1 LTEANRSSIIVASQ
15 REEVQMAVQESQVL
29 GTFHGDETF
38 PVEWEEGE
46 RDLFWVLDD
55 LHCPNPLS
63 PLYFDLGGWW
73 LTCDHMFRRFG
84 TPFACDWI
92 AKNVNGYLYTA
103 AIPADPSV
111 RPEANE
117 YQARYAPRV
126 PHDPEHAATIGAYL
140 GFVLPHYAS
149 NFLDWWRE
157 RLRPEIERNFA
168 YLDGY
173 DTEGASLV
181 ELAVLFED
189 AIDIHDRHWKIH
201 WMLNFAQFSA
211 TMALNATIDEV
222 KGAADPALVGRLQ
235 SSVEDRNWDSIEA
248 LWRMKEEIKGDDEL
262 RTAFAGETAA
272 DVIRVLEAGDRGR
285 AFLRDRLEPYQRE
298 FGYKSIWS
306 HEFAFSTWRENPAPI
321 LEAVRGYL
329 ETDYDYSAAIAA
341 VREDLDNAVA
351 ELIEGV
357 PEGEGRDRL
366 QQALDLSLRMN
377 PLTPDHHFY
386 IDQGTNARLRLAA
399 IAIGRKLAEAGVL
412 DDPEDV
418 VYLRYNELR
427 VLTANQ
433 EALDAKSLVSERRD
447 ERERQARV
455 RPPEWIGTATEDALA
470 FPYLSLW
477 GFPEKFH
484 REPPAKVDEVEG
496 LAASPGVAEG
506 TARYVASLD
515 EFDQVR
521 EGEIL
526 VCQMTNPAWV
536 VLFTKI
542 AGLVTD
548 AGGVASHPAVVAREF
563 GIPAVVGT
571 SIATDRIKSGD
582 RVRVNG
588 TSGVVEVLR

>member
-1 LTEANRSSIIVASQ
+1 VATT
-15 REEVQMAVQESQVL
+15 ESQIL
-29 GTFHGDETF
+29 GTFLGDETF
-38 PVEWEEGE
+38 PIEWEEGE

-63 PLYFDLGGWW
+63 PLFFDLGGWW

-103 AIPADPSV
+103 AIPADPGV
-111 RPEANE
+111 RADGNE
-117 YQARYAPRV
+117 YQARYVPRV
-126 PHDPEHAATIGAYL
+126 PHDAEHAATIGSYL
-140 GFVLPHYAS
+140 GFVLPHYAA
-149 NFLDWWRE
+149 NFLDWWRD

-173 DTEGASLV
+173 DTDNASLV

-211 TMALNATIDEV
+211 TMGLSATIEEV

-235 SSVEDRNWDSIEA
+235 SSVADRNWDSIEA
-248 LWRMKEEIKGDDEL
+248 LWQMKEEIKGDVDL
-262 RTAFAGETAA
+262 RKAFEGETAA
-272 DVIRVLEAGDRGR
+272 DVLRALEGSERGR
-285 AFLRDRLEPYQRE
+285 AFVRERLEPCQQE
-298 FGYKSIWS
+298 FGYKAIWS
-306 HEFAFSTWRENPAPI
+306 HEFSFPTWCENPAPI
-321 LEAVRGYL
+321 LEAIRGYL
-329 ETDYDYSAAIAA
+329 ETDYDYPAAIAA
-341 VREDLDNAVA
+341 VKEDLDRAVA
-351 ELIEGV
+351 ELMDDV
-357 PEGEGRDRL
+357 EGERRDTL
-366 QQALDLSLRMN
+366 QQALELSLRMN

-399 IAIGRKLAEAGVL
+399 IAIGRKLAAAGVL

-427 VLTANQ
+427 VLTANP
-433 EALDAKSLVSERRD
+433 EAVDAKALVSERRD
-447 ERERQARV
+447 ERERQALV
-455 RPPEWIGTATEDALA
+455 RPPEWIGTATEEALA
-470 FPYLSLW
+470 FPYWSLW

-484 REPPAKVDEVEG
+484 RPLPEKVDEVHG
-496 LAASPGVAEG
+496 LAASPGVVEG
-506 TARYVASLD
+506 TARHVASLD
-515 EFDQVR
+515 EFDQVKQ
-521 EGEIL
+521 GEIL

-542 AGLVTD
+542 GGLVTD
-548 AGGVASHPAVVAREF
+548 AGGIAAHPAVVAREF

-571 SIATDRIKSGD
+571 SIATQRIATGD